1 MILDKKQNNLGEEF
15 LTAYDSYSK
24 GIWRHI
30 YLRLN
35 NRHLAEDLTSDTFL
49 KAWQYIMEGKEIK
62 NFKAFLYQIANNLI
76 IDQYRQKHKETVSLE
91 EVSETP
97 DIEKISVEKKIDD
110 EAMVDFIKKRLNELP
125 DDYKQIVIFRYIDE
139 LSVGEIKNITGKSIT
154 NIYVI
159 IHRALKSLKQKL
171 PKYQKNGK

>member
-1 MILDKKQNNLGEEF
+1 
-15 LTAYDSYSK
+15 
-24 GIWRHI
+24 
-30 YLRLN
+30 
-35 NRHLAEDLTSDTFL
+35 
-49 KAWQYIMEGKEIK
+49 
-62 NFKAFLYQIANNLI
+62 
-76 IDQYRQKHKETVSLE
+76 
-91 EVSETP
+91 
-97 DIEKISVEKKIDD
+97 
-110 EAMVDFIKKRLNELP
+110 MVDFIKKRLNELP